1 MENIIKVLMSDKKQL
16 SDLDWILFRIDI
28 GFILMIVGFT
38 LSAFINLYFFFMLV
52 IGLITLFFTD

>member
-28 GFILMIVGFT
+28 GFILIIVGFI
-38 LSAFINLYFFFMLV
+38 LSAFINLYFFFILV

>member
-28 GFILMIVGFT
+28 GFVLIIVGFI
-38 LSAFINLYFFFMLV
+38 LSAFINLYFFFILV